1 MLRTRLN
8 EALKTAMRSR
18 LPVALSTV
26 RLILA
31 AIKDRDIAAR
41 TQGKA
46 DGISDDEILDILQKM
61 TRQRQEAIDLYER
74 GGRVEL
80 AEQERQEI
88 EFIRTFLPKPL
99 SAAETEAAVQE
110 TVDDL
115 GAVGL
120 KDMGRVMT
128 ELRARYAGRM
138 DFAKASAIAKA
149 RLG

>member
-8 EALKTAMRSR
+8 DALKSAMRGR
-18 LPVALSTV
+18 MQVALSTV

-31 AIKDRDIAAR
+31 AVKDRDIAAR
-41 TQGKA
+41 TQGNA
-46 DGISDDEILDILQKM
+46 EGISDAEIMDLLQKM
-61 TRQRQEAIDLYER
+61 MRQRQDAIELYER

-80 AEQERQEI
+80 AEQERQEM
-88 EFIRTFLPKPL
+88 EFIQTFLPQPL
-99 SAAETEAAVQE
+99 SAGETEAAVQE
-110 TVDDL
+110 TIDDL
-115 GAVGL
+115 GAAGL
-120 KDMGRVMT
+120 KDMGRVMA